1 MEIPDELLARLRA
14 GNSDAVAEYAQL
26 KRPQLVVY
34 INNQLGY
41 LLRSKIEPE
50 DLVQEMIIRAVQQ
63 AAFFAQNDR
72 DPFGILCHFAQECIV
87 DAHRRLVHAQKRSAK
102 RETPLGHGGG
112 SSNSS
117 KEGSGGGLIN
127 LLVASITSPSR
138 ALSRNDRE
146 FRMWEALAD
155 LPEEQREALRM
166 RYYENMPSKEI
177 AEKLGKTDGAIRVM
191 LTRALDKLQKILAT
205 DSTAGSGKP

>member
-1 MEIPDELLARLRA
+1 MDIPDELLARLRA
-14 GNSDAVAEYAQL
+14 GDGQAVAEYAQL

-34 INNQLGY
+34 VNNQLGY
-41 LLRSKIEPE
+41 LLRSKIEPD
-50 DLVQEMIIRAVQQ
+50 DLVQEMMIRAVQQ
-63 AAFFAQNDR
+63 ANFFTQNDR

-87 DAHRRLVHAQKRSAK
+87 DAHRRLITAQKRSAK
-102 RETPLGHGGG
+102 RETPLGQGG

-117 KEGSGGGLIN
+117 ADGASGGLIN

-146 FRMWEALAD
+146 FRMWEALAN
-155 LPEEQREALRM
+155 LPEEQREALRL
-166 RYYENMPSKEI
+166 RYYENMPSKDI

-205 DSTAGSGKP
+205 DDNSEMSK

>member
-1 MEIPDELLARLRA
+1 MDIPDDLLARLRA
-14 GNSDAVAEYAQL
+14 GNGEAVAEYAQL

-41 LLRSKIEPE
+41 LLRSKIEPD
-50 DLVQEMIIRAVQQ
+50 DLVQEMMLRAVQQ

-87 DAHRRLVHAQKRSAK
+87 DAHRRLVTAQKRSAK

-112 SSNSS
+112 GSNSS
-117 KEGSGGGLIN
+117 QDGASGGLIN

-146 FRMWEALAD
+146 FRMWEALAN

-166 RYYENMPSKEI
+166 RYYENMPSKDI
-177 AEKLGKTDGAIRVM
+177 AEKLGKSDGAIRVM

-205 DSTAGSGKP
+205 ESQAESK